1 MVVPCSAVKKM
12 DGMASIAVIAGLG
25 NPGEKYRMTRHNAGF
40 LVVEELARRLNVP
53 LSDQKWKAEFGRG
66 RARVPRGDGSEI
78 TCDVVLLKPL
88 DFMNH
93 SGRSVG
99 PALKFFQAGVDDL
112 LVVHDESEIAFAE
125 LRTKVGGGHKG
136 HNGLRD
142 IIDQTGSRDF
152 HRLRVGVGRPAEG
165 RGLADYLLGPFSKD
179 EQGELPHLVDRAVD
193 ESLKWL
199 AARAG

>member
-12 DGMASIAVIAGLG
+12 DGMATISLIAGLG

-40 LVVEELARRLNVP
+40 LVVEELARRLNIP
-53 LSDQKWKAEFGRG
+53 LSDSKWKAEFGRG
-66 RARVPRGDGSEI
+66 RVRVPTDGGEASR
-78 TCDVVLLKPL
+78 DVVLLKPM

-112 LVVHDESEIAFAE
+112 LVVHDESEIAFADV
-125 LRTKVGGGHKG
+125 RTKVGGGHKG

-142 IIDQTGSRDF
+142 IMDQAGSRDF

-179 EQGELPHLVDRAVD
+179 EQADLPNLVDRSVD
-193 ESLKWL
+193 ECIRWL
-199 AARAG
+199 STRPG